1 MNSSKVNRP
10 ANGNRAIVAMSGGV
24 DSSVVAALLK
34 EEGWETIGITL
45 QLYDHG
51 EATGRPGMCCAGADI
66 RDARRVAVALDIP
79 HYVLDYEQRFR
90 NAVMDRFADSYLAG
104 ETPIPCV
111 LCNQSVKFSDLLGT
125 ARDLGGDILATGH
138 YVRRIEGREGPELH
152 RAAES
157 ARDQSYFLFTTTL
170 EQLRL
175 LRFPLGGMTKPE
187 VRECATRLGLP
198 VSTKPDS
205 QDICFVPRGRYADVV
220 DRLRPG
226 AIEPGEIVD
235 LDDNV
240 LGYHKGIV
248 HYTVGQRRRLG
259 IAAGEP
265 LYVVRLDPDRH
276 RVVVGPR
283 EALMSTALTVR
294 DVNWLGSGTMPGEGV
309 AGSVR
314 LRSAQPPVE
323 ARVVPLPGR
332 RAWVELAQPAEAVA
346 PGQACVIYDGSRV
359 LGGGWIERHDR
370 MPDVGDRSM
379 LSRGMP
385 ATAGL

>member
-1 MNSSKVNRP
+1 MNSSNITGAVHGK
-10 ANGNRAIVAMSGGV
+10 RAIVAMSGGV

-66 RDARRVAVALDIP
+66 RDARRVAAALDIP
-79 HYVLDYEQRFR
+79 HFVLDYEQRFR
-90 NAVMDRFADSYLAG
+90 NAVMDRFADSYLKG
-104 ETPIPCV
+104 ETPVPCV

-138 YVRRIEGREGPELH
+138 YVRRIKGCEGPELH
-152 RAAES
+152 CAAES

-175 LRFPLGGMTKPE
+175 LRFPLGGMTKRE
-187 VRECATRLGLP
+187 VRACATRLGLP

-205 QDICFVPRGRYADVV
+205 QDICFVPRGRYADIV

-226 AIEPGEIVD
+226 AIESGEIVD

-248 HYTVGQRRRLG
+248 NYTVGQRRRLG

-265 LYVVRLDPDRH
+265 LFVVRLDPDRH

-283 EALMSTALTVR
+283 QALMSTALTVR
-294 DVNWLGSGTMPGEGV
+294 DVNWLGSDTMPGEGV
-309 AGSVR
+309 ACSVK
-314 LRSAQPPVE
+314 LRSAQPPAN
-323 ARVVPLPGR
+323 ARVVPLPGK
-332 RAWVELAQPAEAVA
+332 RARVELALPAEAVA

-370 MPDVGDRSM
+370 MQEAGDAFM

-385 ATAGL
+385 ANAGR